1 LFSLINDLNCASRVE
16 VSTVS
21 ISMCRKSLETEKVR
35 YAIERK
41 EWPSGAERIGFKKKL
56 AASEG
61 NKTIEPPDTQPG
73 NQRPIRE

>member
-1 LFSLINDLNCASRVE
+1 MFSLINDLNCASRFE

-41 EWPSGAERIGFKKKL
+41 EWPSGAEIIGFKKL

-61 NKTIEPPDTQPG
+61 NKTIEPQDRQPG